1 MSPRKTYILKLYVAG
16 NTPNSMRALKTL
28 RNILEEEFRG
38 VYALKVIDV
47 LKNPQLAEED
57 KILATPTLAK
67 ILPPPVRRIIGDLS
81 DRERVL
87 IGLDLLY
94 DELSDETSTD
104 NDDEIITNDSY
115 YDSAGDSGDDLVD
128 DSSGDLV
135 DELAEDLADDSGHDS
150 VDKLAGDSAV
160 DSVNYVASNSVD
172 DMLNNAVNNFADS
185 KGDDN
190 VDNKV
195 DNKAGS
201 KAGSKAGG
209 KPGNK
214 ADSKADNKTGGK
226 ANNKA
231 GNKLDN

>member
-28 RNILEEEFRG
+28 RNILETEFRG

-94 DELSDETSTD
+94 DELSEEGYGALLDQE
-104 NDDEIITNDSY
+104 EGEVEEGEVQE
-115 YDSAGDSGDDLVD
+115 A
-128 DSSGDLV
+128 
-135 DELAEDLADDSGHDS
+135 ADD
-150 VDKLAGDSAV
+150 AGVGTS
-160 DSVNYVASNSVD
+160 
-172 DMLNNAVNNFADS
+172 
-185 KGDDN
+185 
-190 VDNKV
+190 
-195 DNKAGS
+195 
-201 KAGSKAGG
+201 
-209 KPGNK
+209 
-214 ADSKADNKTGGK
+214 
-226 ANNKA
+226 
-231 GNKLDN
+231 